1 MDNLDLKPCTLDF
14 TTCIPKCMEL
24 DMNKALLEML
34 EVAWLEYPFR
44 INSGFRTPEWERKH
58 SRSGTS
64 AHCLGKAVDIN
75 TPDSRTRW
83 YVVRALLDAGFTRI
97 GFGKN
102 HVHVDI
108 DVCKTRPDRCIFL
121 E

>member
-1 MDNLDLKPCTLDF
+1 MSTVL
-14 TTCIPKCMEL
+14 L
-24 DMNKALLEML
+24 DMLEKA
-34 EVAWLEYPFR
+34 WRIYPFR

-64 AHCLGKAVDIN
+64 AHCLGKAVDIAA
-75 TPDSRTRW
+75 PDSRTRW
-83 YVVRALLDAGFTRI
+83 YVVDALLRAGFTRI
-97 GFGKN
+97 GFGKG

-108 DVCKTRPDRCIFL
+108 DVCPTRPDRCMFL